1 MSEQEQDVKPAT
13 AEKPEPKVEPKAKAK
28 AAPKL
33 KRVYNRR
40 NEDAILG
47 EGEEAIM
54 IPPRGQVV
62 VSEENLPEELPAG
75 VIATDFAG

>member
-1 MSEQEQDVKPAT
+1 MSEQTKDQVQEPEVKPAT
-13 AEKPEPKVEPKAKAK
+13 AKKAEKK
-28 AAPKL
+28 APKL
-33 KRVYNRR
+33 MRVYNRR

-47 EGEEAIM
+47 DGEDAIL

-75 VIATDFAG
+75 VVVTDFTE